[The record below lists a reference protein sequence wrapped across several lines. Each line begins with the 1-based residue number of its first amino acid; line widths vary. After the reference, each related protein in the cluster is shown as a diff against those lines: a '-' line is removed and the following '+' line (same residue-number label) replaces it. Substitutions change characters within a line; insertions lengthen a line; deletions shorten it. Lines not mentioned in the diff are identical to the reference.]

1 MESGAYQ
8 EREAKKIFRQLV
20 GAIEYLHQVGVCHR
34 DIKPSNILVSK
45 ENEVTLVD
53 FNVARRRK
61 AEGFFRMM
69 TKTGTL
75 AHSAPE
81 IFTSTYYE

>member
-1 MESGAYQ
+1 MEG
-8 EREAKKIFRQLV
+8 
-20 GAIEYLHQVGVCHR
+20 IEYLHKNGICHR
-34 DIKPSNILVSK
+34 DIKPSNILVTK
-45 ENEVTLVD
+45 EQHVVITD
-53 FNVARRRK
+53 FNVARFK
-61 AEGFFRMM
+61 TGEIFRMM